1 MINKNRAPYKEH
13 DFLFVLM
20 CGYSPPIPVVVV
32 PPYSKSA
39 IGFVLPPGL
48 VQMIDC
54 GAIATVSVLGC

>member
-20 CGYSPPIPVVVV
+20 CGYSPPNPEDV
-32 PPYSKSA
+32 PPYSISA

-54 GAIATVSVLGC
+54 GAIATVRVLGC